1 LKTAASLIAD
11 GGPEKATTAAIL
23 RHAGASAGSFY
34 YRFASRD
41 QLLGELWLGLVEGY
55 QRAFLDLLQAGDW
68 RAAALFTPRWT
79 RSHPIESRI
88 LLLYGKTDFVSEKW
102 PASFVARA
110 SRNAEELTAGLRAFV
125 DRHWGECTEKTLRRA
140 QFALIDMPLA
150 AVRRH
155 LAAREPVPPWTDDL
169 VRDCCDA
176 LLSGSHGFSERA
188 IEDGT

>member
-1 LKTAASLIAD
+1 MARLSCFSTDDFLKSAASLIAD
-11 GGPEKATTAAIL
+11 GGPETATTAAIL

-55 QRAFLDLLQAGDW
+55 QRAFLDLLHAGDW
-68 RAAALFTPRWT
+68 RSAALFTPRWT

-88 LLLYGKTDFVSEKW
+88 LLLYSKNDFVSEKW
-102 PASFVARA
+102 PATFVARA
-110 SRNAEELTAGLRAFV
+110 NRNAEELKAGLQAFV
-125 DRHWGECTEKTLRRA
+125 ERHWGECTEKTMRRA

-155 LAAREPVPPWTDDL
+155 LAAHEQVPQWIDDM
-169 VRDCCDA
+169 VQECCEV
-176 LLSGSHGFSERA
+176 LISR
-188 IEDGT
+188 